1 MSAHEVIIWV
11 MAAFAALGALDRIFG
26 NKIGIGKEFEEGIA
40 AMGGLALAMLGIISL
55 APALAK
61 ALQGVVVP
69 VYSALG
75 ADPAMFAGSIL
86 ACDMGGGALAQAMA
100 QSPQAAA
107 LGGVLA
113 GSMLGATVVFTIPVA
128 MGILKEEDRPAMAK
142 GILCGIITIPLGL
155 LDILVVFM
163 IAYDLIAYV
172 YAGQSFA
179 FLVMMY
185 ATVFLSALYLIMRPY
200 LYLMCV
206 TFDIKIRKMFK
217 NALILAVNGLGR
229 NLLCGLAAAVVLLL
243 NVMVFNFIPSLGVA
257 MFFLFTVSISWFFQI
272 YGAWPVLKKHM
283 IDPYYEEAP
292 ASQEEE
298 SVFRDRG

>member
-1 MSAHEVIIWV
+1 LFAYLAGVGGTPYATPTSVLFQPLAGV
-11 MAAFAALGALDRIFG
+11 MLHGE
-26 NKIGIGKEFEEGIA
+26 N
-40 AMGGLALAMLGIISL
+40 
-55 APALAK
+55 P
-61 ALQGVVVP
+61 ALQGLYGVV
-69 VYSALG
+69 
-75 ADPAMFAGSIL
+75 
-86 ACDMGGGALAQAMA
+86 
-100 QSPQAAA
+100 
-107 LGGVLA
+107 GVQVQH
-113 GSMLGATVVFTIPVA
+113 SYPSVFTNVLLGFGLLSLVTCGLGTVA
-128 MGILKEEDRPAMAK
+128 MTYILRNFVKGQPVDLVSDYFPCIKRNAK
-142 GILCGIITIPLGL
+142 QAIPLGL